1 MDALEQIAR
10 LFAEDIKKYIESGGT
25 LDDLD
30 VNKIY
35 KDSDLNEDES
45 N

>member
-1 MDALEQIAR
+1 MNELEKIAR

-35 KDSDLNEDES
+35 KDIDFNKEES

>member
-1 MDALEQIAR
+1 MNELEQIAR
-10 LFAEDIKKYIESGGT
+10 LFAEDIKKYIEGGGT

-30 VNKIY
+30 VNKVY
-35 KDSDLNEDES
+35 KDSNEDES

>member
-1 MDALEQIAR
+1 MNELEQIAR
-10 LFAEDIKKYIESGGT
+10 LFAEDIKKYIEQGGT

-35 KDSDLNEDES
+35 KDSNLNEEES

>member
-1 MDALEQIAR
+1 MNELEQIAR

-30 VNKIY
+30 VNKVY
-35 KDSDLNEDES
+35 EDLNEDES